1 MIIITREKN
10 SRRSTKVHFL
20 IQNTYRERENISSHT
35 QMQHARSISQPF
47 DKRCSNKI
55 LYLWHAKGYFYAP
68 YTINNEQ
75 AMLTNTLLLIF
86 YIIAPAGVLYI
97 CRKNRFFNKIGPV
110 LTLYLLGVAVANIG
124 ILPSAPDAHKSLTG
138 FQNSISEILVPLALP
153 MMLFGCNF
161 RKFSLGRSLGALV
174 AGIFSVA
181 LFAFI
186 GFILFKGHLGEESDK
201 MGAALTGQY
210 LGGAANLAAIKQ
222 MVGLSTEN
230 FVILSTCNLIV
241 SFFYLMLLMGGGVRL
256 ARRIV
261 GKHGSKEQNVSI
273 EEYTDENP
281 YKDFGSRECLL
292 QLVKILLAS
301 LAVMGISV
309 YIGTVAG
316 GGNGIS
322 TVALILSIT
331 TLSLLL
337 TNWKEVQRWD
347 KSYDAGM
354 YLIYVF
360 CLVMATMA
368 DLSSIDW
375 EQSLYILLYQATIIF
390 GSLLLTIILARFSGI
405 DADTAVITSN
415 TLINSPVCVPMIAA
429 TMKNKDVIVTGITNG
444 LAGYAVGNYIGY
456 LMFSLF
462 AML

>member
-1 MIIITREKN
+1 MWRTKSNSIT
-10 SRRSTKVHFL
+10 
-20 IQNTYRERENISSHT
+20 
-35 QMQHARSISQPF
+35 F
-47 DKRCSNKI
+47 DGCFFNNL
-55 LYLWHAKGYFYAP
+55 LYLWAQSGYFHTQYAA
-68 YTINNEQ
+68 NNEQ
-75 AMLTNTLLLIF
+75 AMLTNILLLIF

-110 LTLYLLGVAVANIG
+110 LTLYLLGVVVANIG
-124 ILPSAPDAHKSLTG
+124 VLPSATDVRQNLTG
-138 FQNSISEILVPLALP
+138 FQSSISEILVPLALP

-161 RKFSLGRSLGALV
+161 RNFSPGKSLRALL
-174 AGIFSVA
+174 AGVFSVA

-186 GFILFKGHLGEESDK
+186 GFLLFKENLGEESDK

-241 SFFYLMLLMGGGVRL
+241 SFFYLMLLLGGGIKM

-261 GKHGSKEQNVSI
+261 GKHGGKEQDVDI
-273 EEYTDENP
+273 EEYTEVNP
-281 YKDFGSRECLL
+281 YRDFGKRKTLL
-292 QLVKILLAS
+292 QLGKILLAS

-309 YIGTVAG
+309 CIGSAVG
-316 GGNGIS
+316 GEDGIS

-337 TNWKEVQRWD
+337 TNWKEIQRWN

-354 YLIYVF
+354 YLIYIF

-368 DLSSIDW
+368 DLNSIDW

-390 GSLLLTIILARFSGI
+390 GSLLLTVILARFSGI

-456 LMFSLF
+456 LMFNLF
-462 AML
+462 ALL